1 MAMVVDKSTCIG
13 CEACIAICPVGAIEM
28 KDGKAD
34 INKDICV
41 SCGVCVSECP
51 VEAISNEGNDL
62 KVTNDEKNESEN
74 KDIWVLVELE
84 EGKIN
89 SVSNELI
96 EKGGE
101 LAKKIGQKVCA
112 VIIGNNVKS
121 QAEDA
126 IHLGA
131 NKVYIVDNEIY
142 KDYNTELFANA
153 FCELNNEFKP
163 NAVLIGATIDG
174 RDLAPRIAARLKT
187 GLCADCTSLDISEEK
202 LVEWTRPALGGNIL
216 ATILCDASYPQM
228 GTVRPNVF
236 KNAEKDLNRTGEIVS
251 FEPNNKIISR
261 TKLMKNEENTVTGFK
276 KIEDAEI
283 VCSGGRGMGSLD
295 QFNKLDELARLF
307 DGSVAGSRAVVD
319 EGWINHSQQVG
330 QSGKS
335 ITPKIYFAFG
345 ISGAIQHLSGMSSSD
360 IIVAI
365 NKDPNAPI
373 FKVAKYGI
381 VGDVKEVLPILINKI
396 KELKK

>member
-1 MAMVVDKSTCIG
+1 MAMVVDKSTCVG
-13 CEACIAICPVGAIEM
+13 CEACISICPVGAIEM

-34 INKDICV
+34 INKDICIN
-41 SCGVCVSECP
+41 CGACVSECP
-51 VEAISNEGNDL
+51 VEAITSENKAPKTINEE
-62 KVTNDEKNESEN
+62 TNENEN
-74 KDIWVLVELE
+74 KDIWVLVEIE
-84 EGKIN
+84 ENKIN

-96 EKGGE
+96 EKGRE
-101 LAKKIGQKVCA
+101 LAEKIGQKVCA

-121 QAEDA
+121 KAEEA
-126 IHLGA
+126 IYLGA
-131 NKVYIVDNEIY
+131 NKVYLVDDEIY
-142 KDYNTELFANA
+142 EDYNTELYTNA
-153 FCELNNEFKP
+153 FCELNNKFKP
-163 NAVLIGATIDG
+163 NAVLIGATLDG

-187 GLCADCTSLDISEEK
+187 GLCADCTSLDINEEK

-216 ATILCDASYPQM
+216 ATILCDVSYPQM
-228 GTVRPNVF
+228 GTVRPKVF
-236 KNAEKDLNRTGEIVS
+236 KSAVKDITRKGDIIV
-251 FEPNNKIISR
+251 FEPNNKIESR
-261 TKLMKNEENTVTGFK
+261 TKLVKNEENTVTGVK

-283 VCSGGRGMGSLD
+283 VCSGGRGMGSLE
-295 QFNKLDELARLF
+295 QFNKLDELAKLF

-319 EGWINHSQQVG
+319 EGWITHSQQVG

-345 ISGAIQHLSGMSSSD
+345 ISGAIQHLAGMSSSD

-373 FKVAKYGI
+373 FKIAKYGI